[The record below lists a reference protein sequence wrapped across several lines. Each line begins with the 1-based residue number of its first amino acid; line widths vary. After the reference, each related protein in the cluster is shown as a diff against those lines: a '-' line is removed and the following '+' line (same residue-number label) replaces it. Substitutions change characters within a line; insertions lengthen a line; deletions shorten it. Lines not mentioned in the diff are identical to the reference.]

1 VGQCIGNI
9 MPGVPRRLRDPRLC
23 PLLNATLAGT
33 SEINSLRSYLKK
45 ATPEIKAV
53 YDLLEGHK
61 MDQAYRETAYKLLKT
76 MADRWP
82 PKDEAEKLRFAKN
95 IALIRQNI
103 PEMEQLKY
111 DQKLSTIFKNTW
123 SMSVKQVE
131 KIATA
136 AFNIGR
142 VLLIVG
148 LVGAAAFGV
157 MYAYSY
163 AKPHIK
169 TAKKVYS
176 DTRERIRHA

>member
-1 VGQCIGNI
+1 MGRCIGNI
-9 MPGVPRRLRDPRLC
+9 MPGVARRTRDPRTC
-23 PLLNATLAGT
+23 PLLNATLAGA

-45 ATPEIKAV
+45 APAEIKAV
-53 YDLLEGHK
+53 YDLLETHK
-61 MDQAYRETAYKLLKT
+61 MDQAYRESAYNLLKT

-103 PEMEQLKY
+103 PEMEQAQY
-111 DQKLSTIFKNTW
+111 DQKLSTILKGTW
-123 SMSVKQVE
+123 NMSVKQVE
-131 KIATA
+131 TIATVA
-136 AFNIGR
+136 LNIGR

-157 MYAYSY
+157 FYVYSY

-169 TAKKVYS
+169 TAKKVYR
-176 DTRERIRHA
+176 DTRERIKNA